1 MKTTPK
7 YLKSCSVEQEFV
19 YFVQSEGQKLE
30 LTEQIKTV
38 PDQGT
43 EAEGAGR
50 VEAEGHKSWAFMT
63 PWQQCDSWAVGW
75 QNFSEDRGT
84 GAS

>member
-1 MKTTPK
+1 M
-7 YLKSCSVEQEFV
+7 EQEFV
-19 YFVQSEGQKLE
+19 YSVQSEGQKLE

-50 VEAEGHKSWAFMT
+50 VEAEGHKSWAFRT
-63 PWQQCDSWAVGW
+63 PWQQCDSWTVRVAELLRRQGRRS
-75 QNFSEDRGT
+75 FLK
-84 GAS
+84 